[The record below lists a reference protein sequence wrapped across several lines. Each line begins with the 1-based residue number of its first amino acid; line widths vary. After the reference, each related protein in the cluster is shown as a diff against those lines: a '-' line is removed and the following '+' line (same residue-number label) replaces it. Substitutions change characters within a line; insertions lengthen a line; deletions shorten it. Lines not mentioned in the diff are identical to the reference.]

1 MLTFPALLHL
11 VASGALVVLA
21 ATSSTKSTQRP
32 LLSDDT
38 LVALPVLISDKSEG
52 TPTEEQPL
60 SPRSEESPLTHPSSL
75 VPRARQKISQAPR
88 QAILFEV
95 LRDGWAIPGH
105 FYDNTVPFI
114 ISSDMTKLLISRTSE
129 GTLRTK
135 LFELDFD
142 KTQDPST
149 SRNLETFDST
159 AIAVSNNGKFTI
171 RIGDNPKTLAK
182 NSTILYLNRNTVLLR
197 GDFDQGDG
205 KMEASFSPDS
215 SRVLL
220 RSPSRALHLWEAFE
234 DGVKDQLAR
243 HWEISLEARA
253 AAIGD
258 NTLAYVAGGYL
269 YVHKLDFDDRTP
281 ILKTNVRNFDDVN
294 KMAICG
300 DRIGLI
306 QGKRFSSYNLN
317 DTMHAYN
324 YTIDI
329 HGQQVTS
336 LAFHETHLALVG
348 PESRL
353 YVYDL
358 NDPLKG
364 KRTEE
369 DMANIIL
376 SGGTQFMGVRD
387 TDSESF
393 EALGYDPAEGNGV
406 YFGKHRILL
415 KPVPKEEDISMS
427 SLLPSVA
434 WSIVGLYLP
443 GPQIYHQIS
452 GTFPHTEPEEEVPVE
467 QSLAP
472 MRELIEKSFKGLPL
486 VLTVKEHSAYLVAP
500 HGSNPE
506 NATPYLF
513 RFDSLT
519 KSSHPLVPIPA
530 TLTISTLYAS
540 RDSRRFVLFAGDG
553 TVYLVSSKKGTLRE
567 VTAFKHGTNTCV
579 YLHPFQPLTF
589 IYHNDALYIFDD
601 SSEEPER
608 VALFRYKVESVEAP
622 VTTVSARFDEQELIV
637 TRSSKKHR
645 LTYANVLPDN

>member
-21 ATSSTKSTQRP
+21 ATSSPKSTQRSI
-32 LLSDDT
+32 LSDDT
-38 LVALPVLISDKSEG
+38 PGALPVLISDKSEG
-52 TPTEEQPL
+52 APTEEQPL
-60 SPRSEESPLTHPSSL
+60 SPRSEEFPLTHSSSL

-105 FYDNTVPFI
+105 FYDDTVPFV
-114 ISSDMTKLLISRTSE
+114 ISPDMTKLLISRTSE
-129 GTLRTK
+129 EILRTK
-135 LFELDFD
+135 LFELDSD
-142 KTQDPST
+142 KLQDPNT
-149 SRNLETFDST
+149 TRNLESFDST
-159 AIAVSNNGKFTI
+159 AIAVSNNGKFTV
-171 RIGDNPKTLAK
+171 RIEDNPETFEK
-182 NSTILYLNRNTVLLR
+182 NQTVLYLNKNTVLMR
-197 GDFDQGDG
+197 GSFHQDEG

-215 SRVLL
+215 TRVLL
-220 RSPSRALHLWEAFE
+220 RSPSNALHLWEAFK
-234 DGVKDQLAR
+234 DGAKGQSAR
-243 HWEISLEARA
+243 YWEISLEARA

-258 NTLAYVAGGYL
+258 NILAYVAGGYL

-300 DRIGLI
+300 GRIGMI

-348 PESRL
+348 PENRL

-358 NDPLKG
+358 NAPSKND
-364 KRTEE
+364 RTEE

-387 TDSESF
+387 TDGESF

-415 KPVPKEEDISMS
+415 KPVPKEENISMS

-434 WSIVGLYLP
+434 WSIVGSYLP

-467 QSLAP
+467 RSLAP
-472 MRELIEKSFKGLPL
+472 MRELIEKSFNGLPL
-486 VLTVKEHSAYLVAP
+486 VLAVKEHSAYLVAP
-500 HGSNPE
+500 HGSDPDD
-506 NATPYLF
+506 ATPHLF

-519 KSSHPLVPIPA
+519 KNSHPLVPIPA

-540 RDSRRFVLFAGDG
+540 RDARRLVLFAGNG

-567 VTAFKHGTNTCV
+567 VTAFKHEHQYMRLLAPIPTV
-579 YLHPFQPLTF
+579 HFYLSQRCAVHL
-589 IYHNDALYIFDD
+589 
-601 SSEEPER
+601 
-608 VALFRYKVESVEAP
+608 
-622 VTTVSARFDEQELIV
+622 
-637 TRSSKKHR
+637 
-645 LTYANVLPDN
+645 